1 MYMVLFD
8 QIAGLHVTSRRPCW
22 WSRTKAFLSSGNQT
36 LFSCKFFEKKLYSI
50 DPKHGRL
57 VKWLQTK
64 NISLGVLNP
73 LALLCGFLLYVTP
86 VYFQDGRDAAS
97 LRDRNLGEITVLCE
111 LKPYPVEFSCWPK
124 AMRYNLNPLSP
135 NIYMQNLQ
143 TDLHTFPSRISW
155 ENLLKDHGSFSLDI
169 ILLILIILSLDNV

>member
-1 MYMVLFD
+1 MVLFLTKLLVCTWRH
-8 QIAGLHVTSRRPCW
+8 GGHVGGQEQ
-22 WSRTKAFLSSGNQT
+22 KH
-36 LFSCKFFEKKLYSI
+36 FSPLGTKLYFHVNSSRKNSIEI

-57 VKWLQTK
+57 VKWLQTE

-111 LKPYPVEFSCWPK
+111 MKPYPVEFSCWPK

-135 NIYMQNLQ
+135 NIYMQNLE

-155 ENLLKDHGSFSLDI
+155 ENLLKDHGSFSLEI